1 MKSIFTVAIM
11 AVVCL
16 LSAQN
21 EVLDTKISNNQL
33 IVTVEVEPGY
43 TAYTLAKAF
52 GTTVEHI
59 LRLSNKTNSALN
71 IGDQLRIPLDKSLLS
86 TAFRDVQRPR
96 AINITTT
103 KGDNLF
109 RLSKVSG
116 ISSEQILA
124 LNGKTSEELGTG
136 ETILLGWIA
145 WPYGDD
151 SSAFANEPILDQ
163 SDALPVQLKIHVPD
177 LPSASYSNIISSLD
191 HQSSLKMD
199 HVTVDLNAPYEDV
212 IVDLDDDE
220 ELEEKKE
227 EIKKEKGIAYWEK
240 SNYAQSDLIV
250 MHPTAKVNSKIS
262 LYNPMLKR
270 KVEAQVVGE
279 MPEESYAEDVSV
291 VISPSVASAL
301 GALDRRFLVEIT
313 YVE

>member
-1 MKSIFTVAIM
+1 MKSLFTVALL
-11 AVVCL
+11 AVVHL

-21 EVLDTKISNNQL
+21 EVLDTRISNNQL

-43 TAYTLAKAF
+43 TAYTLSKSF
-52 GTTVEHI
+52 GTTVADI
-59 LRLSNKTNSALN
+59 LRLSKKTNSALN
-71 IGDQLRIPLDKSLLS
+71 VGDKLKIPLDKSNIS
-86 TAFRDVQRPR
+86 TQYRSVQRPR
-96 AINITTT
+96 AINITAT

-109 RLSKVSG
+109 RISQVTG
-116 ISSEQILA
+116 ISPAQIMTLNGMTSEQLSVGA
-124 LNGKTSEELGTG
+124 
-136 ETILLGWIA
+136 TILIGWIA

-151 SSAFANEPILDQ
+151 SSAFANDPLSPTSEIL
-163 SDALPVQLKIHVPD
+163 SSRLKIHVPD
-177 LPSASYSNIISSLD
+177 LDAARHAILRSTNAYTLPRELEHVEMDLQALTQEIII
-191 HQSSLKMD
+191 
-199 HVTVDLNAPYEDV
+199 DLH
-212 IVDLDDDE
+212 DE
-220 ELEEKKE
+220 EETKEK
-227 EIKKEKGIAYWEK
+227 IKKEKGIAYWEK
-240 SNYAQSDLIV
+240 TNYNQTDLIV

-279 MPEESYAEDVSV
+279 MPEESYADDVSV

>member
-1 MKSIFTVAIM
+1 MKSLFTVALL
-11 AVVCL
+11 AVVYL

-21 EVLDTKISNNQL
+21 EVLDTRISNNQL

-43 TAYTLAKAF
+43 TAYTLSKSF
-52 GTTVEHI
+52 GTTVADI
-59 LRLSNKTNSALN
+59 LRLSKKTNSALN
-71 IGDQLRIPLDKSLLS
+71 VGDKLKIPLDKSNIS
-86 TAFRDVQRPR
+86 TQYRSVQRPR
-96 AINITTT
+96 AINITAT

-109 RLSKVSG
+109 RISQVTG
-116 ISSEQILA
+116 ISPAQIMTLNGMTSEQLSVGA
-124 LNGKTSEELGTG
+124 
-136 ETILLGWIA
+136 TILIGWIA

-151 SSAFANEPILDQ
+151 SSAFANDPI
-163 SDALPVQLKIHVPD
+163 SPTSEISSAQLKIHVPD
-177 LPSASYSNIISSLD
+177 LPAAR
-191 HQSSLKMD
+191 QSMLRSTNAYTLPLELEHVEMD
-199 HVTVDLNAPYEDV
+199 LHAVTQEI
-212 IVDLDDDE
+212 IVDLHE
-220 ELEEKKE
+220 EETQEK
-227 EIKKEKGIAYWEK
+227 IKKEKGIAYWEK
-240 SNYAQSDLIV
+240 TNYSQTDLIV

-279 MPEESYAEDVSV
+279 MPEESYADDVSV